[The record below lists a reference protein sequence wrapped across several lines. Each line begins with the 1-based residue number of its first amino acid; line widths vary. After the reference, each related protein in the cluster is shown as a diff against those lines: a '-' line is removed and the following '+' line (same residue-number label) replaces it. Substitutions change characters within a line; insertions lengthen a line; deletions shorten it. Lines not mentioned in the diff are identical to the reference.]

1 MNRQTFIT
9 SSSLALLILS
19 SSASVV
25 SGQDK
30 PSSPR
35 MLDELD
41 FHTPYS
47 AHNDDVTHATQHGL
61 DARVLR
67 ALDHP
72 ETPNAERV
80 ALITGAVSVDG
91 AEKARGKYLRFLLER
106 NRHHDNVGL
115 DHLEA
120 HELMCAGLLGA
131 MAGSSPPKKRGKHEL
146 ERAAPILLLTAATNR
161 RRGEMSMRFVQA
173 LIKAQDGIDQPA
185 RRLCRPKECIDDA
198 LAPFTMEWGI
208 RPEAVCA
215 TARMVARH
223 DSSKRNFGALST
235 CSAIEAKDEDAP
247 MFVQDAEAK
256 RVARRHAAGM
266 GASGAPPFVQTV
278 PAPQP
283 MNQAQVARE
292 QLAIVQQAIAELKM
306 QMNRA
311 NAFERHFL
319 GQVLRELELQEQQLE
334 GFLQQQQGSTGKSI
348 TFP

>member
-131 MAGSSPPKKRGKHEL
+131 SAGS
-146 ERAAPILLLTAATNR
+146 
-161 RRGEMSMRFVQA
+161 
-173 LIKAQDGIDQPA
+173 
-185 RRLCRPKECIDDA
+185 
-198 LAPFTMEWGI
+198 
-208 RPEAVCA
+208 
-215 TARMVARH
+215 ARMVIMARTARTNVTARTAR
-223 DSSKRNFGALST
+223 SATTGSKAMARALALT
-235 CSAIEAKDEDAP
+235 
-247 MFVQDAEAK
+247 
-256 RVARRHAAGM
+256 
-266 GASGAPPFVQTV
+266 
-278 PAPQP
+278 
-283 MNQAQVARE
+283 
-292 QLAIVQQAIAELKM
+292 
-306 QMNRA
+306 
-311 NAFERHFL
+311 
-319 GQVLRELELQEQQLE
+319 
-334 GFLQQQQGSTGKSI
+334 GSTAR
-348 TFP
+348 TAPNNAAA